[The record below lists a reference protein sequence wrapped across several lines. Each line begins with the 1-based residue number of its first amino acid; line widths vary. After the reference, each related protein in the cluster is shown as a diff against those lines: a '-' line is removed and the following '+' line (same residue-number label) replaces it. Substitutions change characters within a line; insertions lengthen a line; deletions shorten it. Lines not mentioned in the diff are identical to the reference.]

1 MSNSRNTKR
10 SFITSILAMVT
21 CLTMLIGTTF
31 AWFTDT
37 ASTAV
42 NKIQSGTLKVDI
54 VKVDENGNAGDSIA
68 GESLSFKDVKGNDD
82 ILWEPGARFAL
93 DSFEIV
99 NKGNLALQYKVL
111 INGVKGSSKLLEA
124 IDFTVSKDGEE
135 EVKLEDWSG
144 ILLPVGK
151 TGTGKEESGASKPI
165 TIYGTMKTTAKNE
178 YQNLSIE
185 GLGITVIATQYTYEN
200 DSNDNQYDLN
210 ATEAYEEMENMIYT
224 NISVPVANGETVI
237 NDNDAAPQVTVTVPK
252 AAVADGETKL
262 HLVIMPRAQKSDGIS
277 IESTETFQ
285 AYDIKVEGIKANNQ
299 EDITVKMFVGYD
311 LIGVKVYHNSEI
323 VDNASYDATTGFVTF
338 TTKSFSPY
346 TVVYS
351 SVEMLKDRFAAGG
364 NITVKNDIKIESVTD
379 DAASRIII
387 NKPATLTLNGKIYTP
402 DNMGNNGK
410 NFTALIV
417 AADTTINANEN
428 GGIDTGNNGG
438 YAINVMNGANLT
450 ITGGYYYGGGTA
462 VQVQKGTVTITG
474 GTFVVEP
481 YSDPVYGNKFMLNCI
496 DSAYKDGTA
505 QIIVKGG
512 TYKNFDPSNSD
523 SENPKANFVPEGYKV
538 VTDVQGED
546 TWYTVVPE

>member
-10 SFITSILAMVT
+10 SFITSMLAMLT

-42 NKIQSGTLKVDI
+42 NKIQSGTLDVDI
-54 VKVDENGNAGDSIA
+54 IGSG
-68 GESLSFKDVKGNDD
+68 GESLDGKTLSFKDKYNNSD
-82 ILWEPGARFAL
+82 ILWEPGARFKL
-93 DSFEIV
+93 DSFRIV
-99 NKGNLALQYKVL
+99 NNGNLALQYKVL
-111 INGVKGSSKLLEA
+111 INGVNGSAKLLEA
-124 IDFTVSKDGEE
+124 IDFTVSKNGT
-135 EVKLEDWSG
+135 EVPLDTWSG

-151 TGTGKEESGASKPI
+151 TGTLGEEVGQSSKI

-224 NISVPVANGETVI
+224 NISVPVATGETVI
-237 NDNDAAPQVTVTVPK
+237 NDNAAAPRVTVTVP
-252 AAVADGETKL
+252 ADAVADGETEL
-262 HLVIMPRAQKSDGIS
+262 NLVIMPRTQKSDGIS

-285 AYDIKVEGIKANNQ
+285 AYDIKVTGIKADNQ
-299 EDITVKMFVGYD
+299 EDITVKMFVGYN
-311 LIGVKVYHNSEI
+311 LIGVKVYHNSEL
-323 VDNASYDATTGFVTF
+323 VDNTSYDAATGYVTF

-351 SVEMLKDRFAAGG
+351 SVEMLKDRFASGG
-364 NITVKNDIKIESVTD
+364 NITVENDIKIESVTD
-379 DAASRIII
+379 DVDSRIII

-402 DNMGNNGK
+402 DNMGNNDK

-417 AADTTINANEN
+417 AADATINANEN

-474 GTFVVEP
+474 GTFAVEP
-481 YSDPVYGNKFMLNCI
+481 YDNPVYGNKFMLNCI
-496 DSAYKDGTA
+496 DSAYKNGTA

-523 SENPKANFVPEGYKV
+523 SENPKASFVPEGYKV

>member
-10 SFITSILAMVT
+10 SFITSILAMLI

-42 NKIQSGTLKVDI
+42 NKIQSGTLDVDI
-54 VKVDENGNAGDSIA
+54 IGSG
-68 GESLSFKDVKGNDD
+68 GESLDGKTLSFKDKYNNSD
-82 ILWEPGARFAL
+82 ILWEPGARFKL
-93 DSFEIV
+93 DSFSIV

-111 INGVKGSSKLLEA
+111 INGVNGSAKLLEA
-124 IDFTVSKDGEE
+124 IDFTVSKNGT
-135 EVKLEDWSG
+135 EVPLDTWSG
-144 ILLPVGK
+144 ILLPVGGTA
-151 TGTGKEESGASKPI
+151 TGEEEVGQSRAI

-200 DSNDNQYDLN
+200 DSNNNQYDLN

-224 NISVPVANGETVI
+224 NISVPVATGETVI
-237 NDNDAAPQVTVTVPK
+237 NDNDAAPRVTVTVPTD
-252 AAVADGETKL
+252 AVADGETKL
-262 HLVIMPRAQKSDGIS
+262 NLVIMPRTQKTDGIS

-285 AYDIKVEGIKANNQ
+285 AYDIKVVGIKADNQ
-299 EDITVKMFVGYD
+299 ADITVKMF
-311 LIGVKVYHNSEI
+311 IGTGLSGVQVYHNSTL
-323 VDNASYDATTGFVTF
+323 VDNASYDAETGYVTF

-346 TVVYS
+346 TIVYS
-351 SVEMLKDRFAAGG
+351 SFEALKERFAAGG
-364 NITVKNDIKIESVTD
+364 NITIEKDIRTENSKD
-379 DAASRIII
+379 DLDSRIMIK
-387 NKPATLTLNGKIYTP
+387 NPATVTLNGKIITP
-402 DNMGNNGK
+402 DNMGNNDK

-417 AADTTINANEN
+417 AADTTINANKN

-438 YAINVMNGANLT
+438 YAINVRDGANLT

-474 GTFVVEP
+474 GTFAVEP
-481 YSDPVYGNKFMLNCI
+481 YDNPVYGNKFMLNCI
-496 DSAYKDGTA
+496 DAEYKKGTA

-523 SENPKANFVPEGYKV
+523 SENPKASFVPEGYKV
-538 VTDVQGED
+538 VTEVKGED

>member
-42 NKIQSGTLKVDI
+42 NKIQSGTLDVDI
-54 VKVDENGNAGDSIA
+54 IGSGA
-68 GESLSFKDVKGNDD
+68 ESLDGKTLSFMDKDNNSD
-82 ILWEPGARFAL
+82 ILWEPGARFKL
-93 DSFEIV
+93 DSFRIV

-111 INGVKGSSKLLEA
+111 INGVNGSAKLLEA
-124 IDFTVSKDGEE
+124 IDFTVSKNGI
-135 EVKLEDWSG
+135 EVPLDTWSG
-144 ILLPVGK
+144 ILLPVGGTA
-151 TGTGKEESGASKPI
+151 TGEEEVGQSREI

-262 HLVIMPRAQKSDGIS
+262 NLVIMPRAQKSDGIS

-285 AYDIKVEGIKANNQ
+285 AYDIKVVGIKADNQ
-299 EDITVKMFVGYD
+299 ADITVKMF
-311 LIGVKVYHNSEI
+311 IGTGLSGVQVYHNSTL
-323 VDNASYDATTGFVTF
+323 VDNASYDAETGYVTF

-346 TVVYS
+346 TIVYS
-351 SVEMLKDRFAAGG
+351 SFEALKERFAAGG
-364 NITVKNDIKIESVTD
+364 NITIEKDIRTENSKNDLD
-379 DAASRIII
+379 SRIMIK
-387 NKPATLTLNGKIYTP
+387 NPATVTLNGKIITP
-402 DNMGNNGK
+402 DNMGNNDK

-438 YAINVMNGANLT
+438 YAINVMSGANLT

-474 GTFVVEP
+474 GTFEVEP
-481 YSDPVYGNKFMLNCI
+481 YDNPVYGNKFMLNCI
-496 DSAYKDGTA
+496 DAAYKNGTA

-523 SENPKANFVPEGYKV
+523 SENPKASFVPEGYKV

>member
-42 NKIQSGTLKVDI
+42 NKIQSGTLDVDI
-54 VKVDENGNAGDSIA
+54 IGRD
-68 GESLSFKDVKGNDD
+68 GESLDGKTLSFMDKDNNSD
-82 ILWEPGARFAL
+82 ILWEPGARFKL
-93 DSFEIV
+93 DSFSIV

-111 INGVKGSSKLLEA
+111 INGVNGSAKLLEA
-124 IDFTVSKDGEE
+124 IDFTVSKNGT
-135 EVKLEDWSG
+135 EVPLDTWSG

-151 TGTGKEESGASKPI
+151 TGTPGEEVGQSREI

-224 NISVPVANGETVI
+224 NISVPVATGETVI
-237 NDNDAAPQVTVTVPK
+237 NDNDAAPRVTVTVPK

-262 HLVIMPRAQKSDGIS
+262 NLVIMPRAQKSDGIS

-285 AYDIKVEGIKANNQ
+285 AYDIKVVGIKADNQ
-299 EDITVKMFVGYD
+299 ADITVKMF
-311 LIGVKVYHNSEI
+311 IGTGLSGVQVYHNSTL
-323 VDNASYDATTGFVTF
+323 VDNASYDAETGYVTF

-346 TVVYS
+346 TIVYS
-351 SVEMLKDRFAAGG
+351 SFEALKERFAAGG
-364 NITVKNDIKIESVTD
+364 NITIEKDIRTENSKD
-379 DAASRIII
+379 DLDSRIMIK
-387 NKPATLTLNGKIYTP
+387 NPATVTLNGKIITP
-402 DNMGNNGK
+402 DNMGNNDK

-438 YAINVMNGANLT
+438 YAINVKNGANLT

-474 GTFVVEP
+474 GTFEVEP
-481 YSDPVYGNKFMLNCI
+481 YDNPVYGNKFMLNCI

-512 TYKNFDPSNSD
+512 TYKNFDPSNSA
-523 SENPKANFVPEGYKV
+523 SENPNASFVPEGYKV

>member
-10 SFITSILAMVT
+10 SFITSILAMLI

-42 NKIQSGTLKVDI
+42 NKIQSGTLDVDI
-54 VKVDENGNAGDSIA
+54 IGSG
-68 GESLSFKDVKGNDD
+68 GESLDGKTLSFMDKDNNSD
-82 ILWEPGARFAL
+82 ILWEPGARFKL
-93 DSFEIV
+93 DSFRIV

-111 INGVKGSSKLLEA
+111 INGVNGSAKLLEA
-124 IDFTVSKDGEE
+124 IDFTVSKNGT
-135 EVKLEDWSG
+135 EVPLDTWSG

-151 TGTGKEESGASKPI
+151 TGTLGEEVGQSSEI

-224 NISVPVANGETVI
+224 NISVPVATGETVI
-237 NDNDAAPQVTVTVPK
+237 NDNDAAPRITVTVPMD
-252 AAVADGETKL
+252 AVADGETEL
-262 HLVIMPRAQKSDGIS
+262 NLVIMPRTQKSDGIS

-285 AYDIKVEGIKANNQ
+285 AYDIKVVGIKADNQ
-299 EDITVKMFVGYD
+299 ADITVKMF
-311 LIGVKVYHNSEI
+311 IGTGLSGVQVYHNSTL
-323 VDNASYDATTGFVTF
+323 VDNASYDAETGYVTF

-346 TVVYS
+346 TIVYS
-351 SVEMLKDRFAAGG
+351 SFEALKERFAAGG
-364 NITVKNDIKIESVTD
+364 NITIEKDIRTENSKD
-379 DAASRIII
+379 DLDSRIMIK
-387 NKPATLTLNGKIYTP
+387 NPATVTLNGKIITP
-402 DNMGNNGK
+402 DNMGNNDK

-417 AADTTINANEN
+417 AADTTINANKN

-438 YAINVMNGANLT
+438 YAINVMDGANLT

-474 GTFVVEP
+474 GTFAVEP
-481 YSDPVYGNKFMLNCI
+481 YDNPVYGNKFMLNCI
-496 DSAYKDGTA
+496 DAEYKKGTA

-523 SENPKANFVPEGYKV
+523 SENPKASFVPEGYKV
-538 VTDVQGED
+538 VTEVKGED